1 MLTLADKRTREEC
14 EEGGGLV
21 DNRAALAKENG
32 VKKKVLSWM
41 ETAKAAGVVT
51 MVAQTIEEDFTN
63 TMPLTKKKKTA
74 KEYRQASPKVK
85 ENLKI
90 TPSDKK
96 MFKESFNTD
105 KSRLEKK
112 QSKYKRPQNF
122 LLIVED
128 NVHSKDSGKSE
139 TGGKL
144 MVYSR

>member
-1 MLTLADKRTREEC
+1 MLTLAAKRTREEC

-63 TMPLTKKKKTA
+63 TMPLTKKKKTS

-96 MFKESFNTD
+96 C
-105 KSRLEKK
+105 SR
-112 QSKYKRPQNF
+112 
-122 LLIVED
+122 IV
-128 NVHSKDSGKSE
+128 
-139 TGGKL
+139 
-144 MVYSR
+144 

>member
-1 MLTLADKRTREEC
+1 
-14 EEGGGLV
+14 
-21 DNRAALAKENG
+21 
-32 VKKKVLSWM
+32 M

-105 KSRLEKK
+105 KARLEN
-112 QSKYKRPQNF
+112 SSN
-122 LLIVED
+122 E
-128 NVHSKDSGKSE
+128 
-139 TGGKL
+139 
-144 MVYSR
+144 